1 MTYCTDR
8 LISIP
13 RLLRPPHSSSSS
25 SYPQVNCPSHSQL
38 TEQAQ
43 VGWIMVEHE
52 GAKESLRRT
61 VIKSRVFERPL
72 LLLLRCKPYYP
83 LCGFIKQII
92 YYVILYRRYWS
103 SSYLKVSS
111 YGSKSKILPVLSNM
125 EQLRPKLL
133 NTNQFKRETVCCFK
147 LIVTFTLFPLRAHIF
162 CTPNT
167 SHGGIQH
174 CFLQSFKGQFSMEI
188 TLLNSKH
195 DRLRLLL
202 PLPSRWSS
210 VTNLSRPNQH
220 IVTAS
225 RTLSYPQFCPN

>member
-13 RLLRPPHSSSSS
+13 RLLRPPHSSSS

-52 GAKESLRRT
+52 GAKQSLRRT
-61 VIKSRVFERPL
+61 VIKSRVFERPS
-72 LLLLRCKPYYP
+72 LLLRCKPYYP

-92 YYVILYRRYWS
+92 NYVILYRRYWS

-111 YGSKSKILPVLSNM
+111 HGSKSKILRVLFNM

-147 LIVTFTLFPLRAHIF
+147 LPLLYFLCVHTFSARLILLMAAFSTVS
-162 CTPNT
+162 C
-167 SHGGIQH
+167 SH
-174 CFLQSFKGQFSMEI
+174 LKV
-188 TLLNSKH
+188 
-195 DRLRLLL
+195 
-202 PLPSRWSS
+202 SS
-210 VTNLSRPNQH
+210 AWR
-220 IVTAS
+220 
-225 RTLSYPQFCPN
+225 